1 MDVSDRERLDIEA
14 SEGQGPAAQAGNGQ
28 GAVAVASEQPPTSTI
43 PFALST
49 VFWAPLLGLSILL
62 AAYTGFRLP
71 NLWSAT
77 LYTPSLTDGFHR
89 RFLVGTLL
97 RPLGAALD
105 YDYWLYTTV
114 AFVILGALLVVLVVA
129 ALRARLVSQ
138 RFLVVAFFL
147 LPTGGFLFD
156 EVGYLD
162 QLIYLTLFASLW
174 FLRRRGSAWI
184 AAPLLMVLAVF
195 THEIAILTVIPI
207 FGFVALRDLHPR
219 RAIAVLAPPVLV
231 ALVLLVTPTIDDGAV
246 HRLKDTLRVANFS
259 PRPDALS
266 LFQRSQSQT
275 WDLYSV
281 HDVFWFLVP
290 IAIVTMAAF
299 ILLYGMGSRARPGT
313 FSAVYLVLGVGA
325 IGSPLLLAFAG
336 WDEFRWAFLLAA
348 NFFIVVWLWLGD
360 NGRELNPLQWVT
372 LAAVILMTL
381 HAQLLYFDGYEPRSL
396 RPSAI
401 RDLRAEIE
409 DGTLFEI
416 PQR

>member
-1 MDVSDRERLDIEA
+1 VDVSDRKRLDVEA
-14 SEGQGPAAQAGNGQ
+14 SEGAGPATGTGNGH
-28 GAVAVASEQPPTSTI
+28 GAVAVAADDVTPSTI
-43 PFALST
+43 AFALST
-49 VFWAPLLGLSILL
+49 LFWAPLLGVSMLL

-77 LYTPSLTDGFHR
+77 LYTTSLPDGFHR
-89 RFLVGTLL
+89 RFLVGTVL
-97 RPLGAALD
+97 RPFSEALD
-105 YDYWLYTTV
+105 YNYWLYAAV
-114 AFVILGALLVVLVVA
+114 AFAILGALLVVLVVA

-162 QLIYLTLFASLW
+162 QLLYLMLFASLW
-174 FLRRRGSAWI
+174 LLRRRGSAWI
-184 AAPLLMVLAVF
+184 AAPVIMSLAVF

-207 FGFVALRDLHPR
+207 LGFVALRDLEPR
-219 RAIAVLAPPVLV
+219 RALAVLAPPTLC
-231 ALVLLVTPTIDDGAV
+231 ALILLVIPTIDHGAV
-246 HRLKDTLRVANFS
+246 TRLEDTLRVANFA

-290 IAIVTMAAF
+290 IAIVTVF
-299 ILLYGMGSRARPGT
+299 GFFLLTWMGARTRGNT
-313 FSAVYLVLGVGA
+313 FSALSFLLGAGA
-325 IGSPLLLAFAG
+325 IAAPLLLAFAG

-348 NFFIVVWLWLGD
+348 NFFIVLWLWLGQS
-360 NGRELNPLQWVT
+360 GRELNPLQWVT
-372 LAAVILMTL
+372 LAAVILVSL

-401 RDLRAEIE
+401 RELRTEIE

-416 PQR
+416 PRR

>member
-1 MDVSDRERLDIEA
+1 VDVSDRERLDVEA
-14 SEGQGPAAQAGNGQ
+14 SEGSGAAAQVGNGR
-28 GAVAVASEQPPTSTI
+28 GAVAVVSEQAAPSTI

-49 VFWAPLLGLSILL
+49 WFWAPLLGLSMLL

-77 LYTPSLTDGFHR
+77 LYTTSLPDGFHR

-97 RPLGAALD
+97 HPLSEALD
-105 YDYWLYTTV
+105 YNYWLYAAV
-114 AFVILGALLVVLVVA
+114 AFAILGALLVVLIVVT
-129 ALRARLVSQ
+129 LRARLVSQ

-162 QLIYLTLFASLW
+162 QLLYLMLFASLW
-174 FLRRRGSAWI
+174 LLRRRGAAWI
-184 AAPLLMVLAVF
+184 AAPVIMSLAVC

-207 FGFVALRDLHPR
+207 FGFVALRGLHPR

-231 ALVLLVTPTIDDGAV
+231 ALVLLVIPAIDDGAV
-246 HRLKDTLRVANFS
+246 HRLKDTLRVSNFS

-266 LFQRSQSQT
+266 LFQRTQSQT

-281 HDVFWFLVP
+281 HDVLWFLVP
-290 IAIVTMAAF
+290 IAIATVAAF
-299 ILLYGMGSRARPGT
+299 LLLYWMGSRAQPSS
-313 FSAVYLVLGVGA
+313 FSSVHVMLGVGA
-325 IGSPLLLAFAG
+325 IAAPLLLAFAG
-336 WDEFRWAFLLAA
+336 WDEFRWAFLLMA
-348 NFFIVVWLWLGD
+348 NFFIVLWLWLGD
-360 NGRELNPLQWVT
+360 TGRELNPLQWVT
-372 LAAVILMTL
+372 LAAVVLMSL
-381 HAQLLYFDGYEPRSL
+381 HSQLLYFDGYEARSL

-401 RDLRAEIE
+401 RDLRTEIE

-416 PQR
+416 PRR